1 MYKGTTRVFYITCYV
16 DIETGEFIN
25 KNKYNKKEWR
35 ILDHDINYEKREINT
50 ENGRIEQ
57 TVSTRTNYIRKHE
70 QYRLF

>member
-1 MYKGTTRVFYITCYV
+1 MYKGTNRVFYITCYV

-35 ILDHDINYEKREINT
+35 ILDHDIKYGKKEINT
-50 ENGRIEQ
+50 EKGKIEQ
-57 TVSTRTNYIRKHE
+57 TICTRTNFIRKHE